1 MKFNENIYK
10 YLSNYFD
17 KIVEEDE
24 ILGKAMNE
32 YFLPLNKLY
41 DDGKISLN
49 EVDEL
54 SDTQCDFISFVI
66 RVVSS
71 CPDLFIIFTDEEKL
85 KNLV

>member
-17 KIVEEDE
+17 NIVEEDE
-24 ILGKAMNE
+24 ILGKTMNT

-54 SDTQCDFISFVI
+54 SDTQCDLISFVI

>member
-17 KIVEEDE
+17 NIVEENE
-24 ILGKAMNE
+24 ILGKAMDA

-41 DDGKISLN
+41 DDGKISLD
-49 EVDEL
+49 EVDKL
-54 SDTQCDFISFVI
+54 CDTQCDFISFVI